1 MNGIG
6 TVLIRGQWGKDLT
19 QPSWILYCV
28 LPNSIFLPLESHCKS
43 IVFFNLRW
51 NIKSLLLL
59 HVYKL
64 FATESV

>member
-28 LPNSIFLPLESHCKS
+28 LPNSIFLPLDLT
-43 IVFFNLRW
+43 VNLLFFYLRW
-51 NIKSLLLL
+51 TIKSLLLL